1 MSGELKTTFGNRS
14 SDLIREVEKKY
25 LRKDIPEM
33 RIGDTVRAY
42 VKIIEGD
49 SERLQPFEGVLIRRR
64 GSGINETIT
73 LRKIS
78 YGIGVERIFP
88 LHSPY
93 LEKLEV
99 QRSAKVR
106 RAKLYYLRKLTGR
119 AARMTVAEQEKSV
132 AESPETPEKL

>member
-1 MSGELKTTFGNRS
+1 MAGKEEKMLSETKNV
-14 SDLIREVEKKY
+14 IREIEKKY
-25 LRKDIPEM
+25 LRKEIPPM

-73 LRKIS
+73 LRKMS
-78 YGIGVERIFP
+78 YGVGVERIFP

-99 QRSAKVR
+99 QRSARVR
-106 RAKLYYLRKLTGR
+106 RAKLYYLRRLSGR
-119 AARMTVAEQEKSV
+119 AARMTTSEEETAGAGETNSGVAN
-132 AESPETPEKL
+132 P